1 VTVTP
6 DELQEIRRHAE
17 ADYPSECCGVVL
29 VRGGDERVLVRLRN
43 VQDALHRS
51 DPVRHPRD
59 SSTAYAVDGQEW
71 WRQVCKREDE
81 GYHVAVIYHSH
92 IDVGA
97 YFSATDTQNALLGG
111 DQPGYPDATW
121 VVVSV
126 VKGRADAAA
135 AFRWSAAERSF
146 LPVDDPAFC
155 A

>member
-1 VTVTP
+1 VILTP

-17 ADYPSECCGVVL
+17 ADYPSECCGVIL
-29 VRGGDERVLVRLRN
+29 VRGGEKRLLVRLRN
-43 VQDALHRS
+43 AQDALHRS

-71 WRQVCKREDE
+71 WRLVCRREDE
-81 GYHVAVIYHSH
+81 GYRVAVIYHSH

-97 YFSATDTQNALLGG
+97 YFSATDAQNALLGG

-126 VKGRADAAA
+126 VKGRAGDAA
-135 AFRWSAAERSF
+135 AFRWDAAERRF
-146 LPVDDPAFC
+146 LSVDAPVLRA
-155 A
+155 